1 MYEKKELDMSNHR
14 IWKDKNI
21 KPECKRIFAYIYS
34 KGFNVS
40 DFYLNVGDIQ
50 QVVGIKNVGLRKNLN
65 TLEDNKYLIFREYD
79 TGMYEISICQ
89 IGKTLINNGTVN
101 VWRFMLVPF
110 L

>member
-21 KPECKRIFAYIYS
+21 KPECKRIFAYLYS

-50 QVVGIKNVGLRKNLN
+50 QVVRIKNVGLRKNLN
-65 TLEDNKYLIFREYD
+65 TLENNKYLIFREYD
-79 TGMYEISICQ
+79 TGMYEISIC
-89 IGKTLINNGTVN
+89 
-101 VWRFMLVPF
+101 
-110 L
+110 